1 MNTRLSALFLAFT
14 LHALP
19 VLATDKPSA
28 PAFLSPDQI
37 DLRAILPPAPLEGEP
52 RYEADREIFR
62 ATRSL
67 KDSPR
72 WKMAVNDVSEAPADM
87 LRNYSCATG
96 IDLNPALVPET
107 MRLLHRAAQDTAR
120 PNNVA
125 KNHFR
130 RLRPF
135 RLDAG
140 PICQPETEV
149 ANSYDYPSGH
159 TTWGWTW
166 AMILAEL
173 LPDQATAILA
183 RGRAYGESRVV
194 CGVHN
199 ATAVDA
205 GRLSAT
211 LSLVRMR
218 VSPDFQ
224 KAMDSAGVELR
235 GLVHPPHPAKERC
248 AAEAKAMSVSI
259 LAFGSKTMP

>member
-1 MNTRLSALFLAFT
+1 MRIPFSAFFLALT
-14 LHALP
+14 ACAMP
-19 VLATDKPSA
+19 VLATDKPPA
-28 PAFLSPDQI
+28 QAFLSVDQI

-62 ATRSL
+62 DTRSL
-67 KDSPR
+67 VDSPR
-72 WKMAVNDVSEAPADM
+72 WRMAVNDISEAPADM
-87 LRNYSCATG
+87 LRNYSCAAG
-96 IDLNPALVPET
+96 IELSPALVPET
-107 MRLLHRAAQDTAR
+107 MRLLHLAAQDTAR

-125 KNHFR
+125 KNHFK

-135 RLDAG
+135 RLDPG
-140 PICQPETEV
+140 PTCQPEAEV
-149 ANSYDYPSGH
+149 TNSYDYPSGH

-183 RGRAYGESRVV
+183 RGRAYGESRIV

-199 ATAVDA
+199 ASAVDA

-224 KAMDSAGVELR
+224 KAMDSAGAELR
-235 GLVHPPHPAKERC
+235 GLVHPPRPVKERC
-248 AAEAKAMSVSI
+248 ATEANAMSVSV
-259 LAFGSKTMP
+259 LAFGAKAIP